1 MDWFKIGKGVC
12 EGCILS
18 LWLFDL
24 QCSVQFRSVT
34 QLYQIFCNS
43 MDCSTPGFS
52 VHHQFPELPQT
63 HVHRVGDVIPPSH
76 PLLSP
81 SPPAFNL
88 SQHWSFPMSQ
98 FFPSSGQSIWASDS
112 VLVLTMN
119 IQACFPL
126 GFTDLI
132 SLQFQGLSRVFSNT
146 TVQKHQFFSAQLSIW
161 SSFHIYTWLLEKPYL
176 WLDGPLLAK

>member
-34 QLYQIFCNS
+34 QLCLTFCKPMECS
-43 MDCSTPGFS
+43 M
-52 VHHQFPELPQT
+52 HHQILESAQS
-63 HVHRVGDVIPPSH
+63 HVYWVNNDIKPSY
-76 PLLSP
+76 PLSSP